1 MDAPCIAR
9 VLCGRQTL
17 AASSKLESET
27 RSLVS
32 SVTQETLLLHHTTLA
47 EAQRC
52 GVSGVSGFVT
62 LLNTEALL
70 ILLST
75 N

>member
-32 SVTQETLLLHHTTLA
+32 SVIQETLLSITQHSLKL
-47 EAQRC
+47 RD
-52 GVSGVSGFVT
+52 VGFLV
-62 LLNTEALL
+62 LLPF
-70 ILLST
+70 
-75 N
+75 

>member
-1 MDAPCIAR
+1 MDAPCITR

-32 SVTQETLLLHHTTLA
+32 SVIQETLLSITPHSLKL
-47 EAQRC
+47 RD
-52 GVSGVSGFVT
+52 VGFLV
-62 LLNTEALL
+62 LLPL
-70 ILLST
+70 
-75 N
+75 